1 MRFFVVPERDG
12 DDFATV
18 VNSLRDSRPGHEH
31 RRSRR
36 LCRRWGS
43 LCLRL
48 CLVSWQGF
56 QGTQTRYCCCCSY
69 DYDYYGED
77 DNNSSSRCHNDNDH
91 SNSYNNNNNNFL
103 LDAERAGSAH
113 SGRIVSALAPDCTG
127 NERGRTAHWPSQ
139 GSSEPCFATKFVL
152 SFLGIV
158 RPVRLRCSKRLTRLD
173 CLSANFCTGSL
184 MPYCLYRS
192 AVLVCVN

>member
-56 QGTQTRYCCCCSY
+56 QGTQTRYCCCCCSY

-127 NERGRTAHWPSQ
+127 DERGRTARWPTR
-139 GSSEPCFATKFVL
+139 GSSEPF
-152 SFLGIV
+152 
-158 RPVRLRCSKRLTRLD
+158 
-173 CLSANFCTGSL
+173 SAASL
-184 MPYCLYRS
+184 CGAAS
-192 AVLVCVN
+192 T